1 MACILQRVMI
11 LESHVEGV
19 STIEIVFIS
28 KAFRSSG
35 QILKAHQFQSL
46 VRTTAS

>member
-1 MACILQRVMI
+1 MACILQGVMI

-19 STIEIVFIS
+19 STIEIVFIG
-28 KAFRSSG
+28 KPFHSSG

-46 VRTTAS
+46 VPTPAS